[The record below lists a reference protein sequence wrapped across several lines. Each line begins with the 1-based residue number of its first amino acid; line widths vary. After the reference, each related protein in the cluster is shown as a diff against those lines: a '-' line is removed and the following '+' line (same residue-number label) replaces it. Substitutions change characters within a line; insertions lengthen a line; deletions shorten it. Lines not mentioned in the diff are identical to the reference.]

1 MTVFIQDTSTQTT
14 SVITANQRYTT
25 KAIPNISFNGT
36 SGIYNPAADNIK
48 IFTNNVDALT
58 IDSNQGLY
66 GNGTGLTNIGYSN
79 IINKPTNF
87 QSDWTSTVINKPT
100 NFQSDWTSTVI
111 NKPTNFQSDWT
122 STVINKPSTFP
133 ADMTNIYTKTEVN
146 NIATLTN
153 FYNKTTLDTTLAGK
167 ESVLTFSTPLTRTAN
182 TISIDLSAYQP
193 ILTFNSP
200 MVIM

>member
-66 GNGTGLTNIGYSN
+66 GNGTGLTNLGYSN

-87 QSDWTSTVINKPT
+87 QSDWNTIVINKPDLT
-100 NFQSDWTSTVI
+100 VYAPASNLNSLSQQIQSL
-111 NKPTNFQSDWT
+111 
-122 STVINKPSTFP
+122 
-133 ADMTNIYTKTEVN
+133 NI
-146 NIATLTN
+146 
-153 FYNKTTLDTTLAGK
+153 
-167 ESVLTFSTPLTRTAN
+167 
-182 TISIDLSAYQP
+182 
-193 ILTFNSP
+193 
-200 MVIM
+200 

>member
-14 SVITANQRYTT
+14 SVITANQRQTT

-36 SGIYNPAADNIK
+36 SGSYNPTADNIK

-66 GNGTGLTNIGYSN
+66 GNGTGLTNLGYSN
-79 IINKPTNF
+79 I
-87 QSDWTSTVINKPT
+87 INKPT

-153 FYNKTTLDTTLAGK
+153 FYN
-167 ESVLTFSTPLTRTAN
+167 
-182 TISIDLSAYQP
+182 
-193 ILTFNSP
+193 
-200 MVIM
+200 